1 MKRKTIVLLSSVMA
15 SALLVGGAFAAY
27 AVIDNAEERGIY
39 TTPGTI
45 TPEHTVTL
53 EWGTGATLNDVS
65 DLVPATPKK
74 AGEVK
79 LVATTD
85 DQNAY
90 VGNLHVRYD
99 DRTTVAEA
107 LREAKFID
115 FLNIYVYEGS
125 LEEPDADKL
134 VGSLIAQQ
142 ANASE
147 YAKNIEATGTAAGK
161 LYSIFIELDT
171 AAQPVVEKIQNDR
184 VYVGFDWNKADGD
197 YYPVDPT
204 IEDGYYLVGSMNNWA
219 ANNNYKLT
227 ANTEA
232 ESENEYYITDVV
244 LTATDEF
251 KVKYHG
257 EQEAWFP
264 DGEDN
269 NVQVPAGTY
278 DIYFSS
284 VSRDDWATGATWEGA
299 FGREGYFWFAPKS
312 VTPQPEPGTSVVP
325 SIDPASEDPTSETPA
340 TEPGYYL
347 VGNMNG
353 WAPNASAKFT
363 ATNVEGEY
371 LLSNVVLAAGNEF
384 KGYQI
389 VNQGDPVWIPG
400 GDAANASAE
409 AGTYD
414 ILFSPTNR
422 GDWATGEEH
431 EGQFGLI
438 GHFWMMPKS
447 VTPEPSTSEVPT
459 SETPTSEQPT
469 SEQPVIATKY
479 GLYDVTNSVLLV
491 NLVDMEE
498 KDFQGRDQA
507 SALAVHFTK
516 GQKFQLYD
524 NENKAGWIPTV
535 ESDSFGGATA
545 SYLSINTTGA
555 YWEVLQ
561 DFTANVY
568 AKFAYQNDAIY
579 FGLAQ

>member
-27 AVIDNAEERGIY
+27 AVIDHAEEKGIY

-45 TPEHTVTL
+45 TPEQQVTL
-53 EWGTGATLNDVS
+53 EWGAATGLSDVG

-74 AGEVK
+74 AGEVV
-79 LVATTD
+79 LVATPNDANIYT
-85 DQNAY
+85 
-90 VGNLHVRYD
+90 GNLLVHYE

-115 FLNIYVYEGS
+115 YLNVYVYEGS
-125 LEEPDADKL
+125 LEEPDETKL
-134 VGSLIAQQ
+134 VGDLIAQET
-142 ANASE
+142 NTVYS
-147 YAKNIEATGTAAGK
+147 KNIVATGNAAGK
-161 LYSIFIELDT
+161 VYSIFIELDE
-171 AAQPVVEKIQNDR
+171 AAESVVEKIQNDR

-197 YYPVDPT
+197 YYPVTPVV
-204 IEDGYYLVGSMNNWA
+204 EDGYYLVGTMNEWTE
-219 ANNNYKLT
+219 NNNYKFTL
-227 ANTEA
+227 NTES
-232 ESENEYYITDVV
+232 EHENEYYLKNVV
-244 LTATDEF
+244 LGATDEF
-251 KVKYHG
+251 KAKYHAD
-257 EQEAWFP
+257 EEAWFP

-269 NVQVPAGTY
+269 NIKVPTGTY
-278 DIYFSS
+278 DVYFSS
-284 VSRDDWATGATWEGA
+284 VLRDDWATGETWGDA
-299 FGREGYFWFAPKS
+299 FGREGYFWFDPSS
-312 VTPQPEPGTSVVP
+312 VTPEPEPGTSIVP
-325 SIDPASEDPTSETPA
+325 SVDPASEDPTSETPV

-363 ATNVEGEY
+363 ATAVEGEY
-371 LLSNVVLAAGNEF
+371 LLSDVVLAAGNEF

-414 ILFSPTNR
+414 ILFSPTDR

-447 VTPEPSTSEVPT
+447 VTPEPGTSEVPT
-459 SETPTSEQPT
+459 SETPTSEEPT

-479 GLYDVTNSVLLV
+479 GLYDVTNSVLLA

-498 KDFQGRDQA
+498 KDYQGRDQA
-507 SALAVHFTK
+507 SALAVHFTE

-524 NENKAGWIPTV
+524 NENEAGWIPAI
-535 ESDSFGGATA
+535 ESGSFGGATA
-545 SYLSINTTGA
+545 SYLSINTTGG
-555 YWEVLQ
+555 YWEVLH
-561 DFTANVY
+561 DFTADIY
-568 AKFAYQNDAIY
+568 AKFAYNNDAIY
-579 FGLAQ
+579 FAIAA